1 MVFVYE
7 CTLIYVLFIGENCL
21 PILMSLILI
30 LIDQSFEETNV
41 RVSQLILIDQNPRD
55 IKYVHTYDIIVVS

>member
-30 LIDQSFEETNV
+30 LIDQNFEETNV